1 VRTAAVVPIN
11 QLRSAKSRLAR
22 YLSESDR
29 RELVY
34 WMAAHVLTS
43 LRRSHCVDHIA
54 LVSPDVEVLA
64 WAEDRDVVPL
74 YQESG
79 GLNAGLE
86 LGRSWAHSVGAESL
100 VVLLGD
106 LPCLTPEEAARFIES
121 GRLHPLVLAPDRM
134 TEGTNGLLL
143 HLEVQLPFA
152 FGERS
157 LVRHQELA
165 RERQITPLL
174 FQAPGLS
181 FDVDSYAD
189 LSMLYEFGIWMPGDH
204 EQAQAR
210 AEPAP
215 PPDLRGVSR

>member
-1 VRTAAVVPIN
+1 VKTAAVVPIN
-11 QLRSAKSRLAR
+11 RLRSAKSRLAR

-34 WMAAHVLTS
+34 WMAAQVLTS
-43 LRRSHCVDHIA
+43 LRRSHSVEHVA
-54 LVSPDVEVLA
+54 LVSPDAEVLA
-64 WAEDRDVVPL
+64 WAADRDAVPL

-106 LPCLTPEEAARFIES
+106 LPCLAPEEAAQFIEY
-121 GRLHPLVLAPDRM
+121 GRHHPVVLAPDRM
-134 TEGTNGLLL
+134 AEGTNGLSL

-152 FGERS
+152 FGGGS
-157 LVRHQELA
+157 LARHQELA
-165 RERQITPLL
+165 REQQISPLL

-204 EQAQAR
+204 EQAQPR
-210 AEPAP
+210 AESAP
-215 PPDLRGVSR
+215 PRLGGVRR